1 MDFRSDNTHGCS
13 PEIIEALARANRGT
27 MTSYGDDAVTARLR
41 DRCSELFACE
51 VEVFPVLT
59 GTAANALAI
68 ASMTAAD
75 GRIVCHHDAHIHLE
89 ELGASELFSG
99 GAQLVPIPGAR
110 VADGKLHRDDV
121 AAVEAFSCI
130 SITQATEA
138 GTLYRIDEVCE
149 LGELAHARGAG
160 VHMDGARFAN
170 AVAALGCAPA
180 DLTWRAGV
188 DILSFGATKNG
199 AMGAEMIVVFRKDL
213 AAKLATLW
221 HRSGHR
227 LSKSRFLSAQLE
239 AYLTGDLWL
248 RNARHANAAAAR
260 LADGIRDNVEILRP
274 VEVNVLFV
282 RMSQERAANLRAQ
295 GFEFYDW
302 ELFGAGARRLV
313 TAFDST
319 DAEIDALIAA
329 VHASGSSRRS

>member
-13 PEIIEALARANRGT
+13 PEIIEALTRANRGT

-41 DRCSELFACE
+41 ERCSELFACE

-68 ASMTAAD
+68 ASIAAPD
-75 GRIVCHHDAHIHLE
+75 DRIVCHHDAHIHLE

-99 GAQLVPIPGAR
+99 AQLLPIPGEG
-110 VADGKLHRDDV
+110 GKLHRDDV
-121 AAVEAFSCI
+121 AAVESFSCL

-138 GTLYRIDEVCE
+138 GTLYRVDEVRE
-149 LGELAHARGAG
+149 LGELAHGRGAG

-188 DILSFGATKNG
+188 DVLSFGATKNG

-260 LADGIRDNVEILRP
+260 LANGIREHVEILRP

-282 RMSQERAANLRAQ
+282 RMEPEQAAALRAQ

-302 ELFGAGARRLV
+302 ELFGEGARRLV

-319 DAEIDALIAA
+319 DAEIDALIDA
-329 VHASGSSRRS
+329 VRKSGSPRQS

>member
-1 MDFRSDNTHGCS
+1 
-13 PEIIEALARANRGT
+13 

-41 DRCSELFACE
+41 ERCSELFACD

-68 ASMTAAD
+68 ASIAAP
-75 GRIVCHHDAHIHLE
+75 GERIVCHHDAHIHLE

-99 GAQLVPIPGAR
+99 AQLVPISGD
-110 VADGKLHRDDV
+110 DGKLHRDDV
-121 AAVEAFSCI
+121 AAVDAFSCL

-138 GTLYRIDEVCE
+138 GTLYRLDEVRD

-188 DILSFGATKNG
+188 DVLSFGATKNG
-199 AMGAEMIVVFRKDL
+199 AMGAEMIVVLRKDL
-213 AAKLATLW
+213 AAKLAPLW

-248 RNARHANAAAAR
+248 GNARHANAAAAR
-260 LADGIRDNVEILRP
+260 LADGIRDHVEILRP

-282 RMSQERAANLRAQ
+282 RMSPERAANLRAQ
-295 GFEFYDW
+295 GFEFHDW

-319 DAEIDALIAA
+319 DAEIDAFIAA
-329 VHASGSSRRS
+329 IRTSSQSRRS

>member
-13 PEIIEALARANRGT
+13 PEIVEALVRANRGT

-41 DRCSELFACE
+41 DRCCELFACD
-51 VEVFPVLT
+51 VDVFPVLT
-59 GTAANALAI
+59 GTAANALSI
-68 ASMTAAD
+68 ASMTTPAS
-75 GRIVCHHDAHIHLE
+75 RIVCHSEAHIHLE
-89 ELGASELFSG
+89 ELGAAEFLSG
-99 GAQLVPIPGAR
+99 GAKLVPIDGAN
-110 VADGKLHRDDV
+110 GKLIDKDV
-121 AAVEAFSCI
+121 ASVANFDCL

-138 GTLYRIDEVCE
+138 GTLYRVDDLAA
-149 LGELAHARGAG
+149 LGGLAHARGAG

-180 DLTWRAGV
+180 DLTRRVGV
-188 DILSFGATKNG
+188 DMLSFGATKNG

-213 AAKLATLW
+213 AENLGRLW

-239 AYLTGDLWL
+239 AYLTDDLWL

-260 LADGIRDNVEILRP
+260 LADGIRDHVEIIQP
-274 VEVNVLFV
+274 VEVSVLFV
-282 RMSQERAANLRAQ
+282 RMDDSRAAALRAQ
-295 GFEFYDW
+295 GFSFYDW

-319 DAEIDALIAA
+319 DAEIDTFIAA
-329 VHASGSSRRS
+329 IQQSSRT